1 MNYKFLDNV
10 GPLPKLVA
18 TALQYLGIKEIPGAK
33 SNPIILN
40 MAQQLGI
47 GEIYK
52 NDDTSWCGLFMSFL
66 FKITNK
72 PFPDLKG
79 DAFNYLRAAWFI
91 GYGDPVKRGEE
102 MLGDVLIFKREGG
115 HHVGLYIAESE
126 DTFHVLGGNQSNAVT
141 ISEIKKTRLASARR
155 LYRTGVPTSVK
166 KYYEDSTGKISTNE
180 A

>member
-1 MNYKFLDNV
+1 MNYKFLDSV
-10 GPLPKLVA
+10 GTLPKLVSV
-18 TALQYLGIKEIPGAK
+18 ALQYLGVKEIPGAK
-33 SNPIILN
+33 SNPVILN
-40 MAQQLGI
+40 MAQQLGL

-91 GYGDPVKRGEE
+91 GYGNPVTRGDE
-102 MLGDVLIFKREGG
+102 MLGDVLIFKRDGG

-126 DTFHVLGGNQSNAVT
+126 NTFFVLGGNQGNQVS
-141 ISEIKKTRLASARR
+141 ISEIKKTRLTSARR
-155 LYRTGVPTSVK
+155 LYRTGTPASVK
-166 KYYEDSTGKISTNE
+166 KYYLDASGHVSTNE